1 MKGGT
6 KTKNNAAMVIADAP
20 ARALIIF
27 GDGLIGALSDSH
39 TNLHRLA
46 KDGSCG
52 FLALRDIPS
61 HRGRYS
67 TILSFI
73 QSKSFVEIHM
83 RDQNS
88 VTYGQ
93 NSVQIP
99 VGLVMFFS
107 II

>member
-1 MKGGT
+1 
-6 KTKNNAAMVIADAP
+6 MVIADAP

-27 GDGLIGALSDSH
+27 GYGLIGALSDSH
-39 TNLHRLA
+39 TNLHSLA

-52 FLALRDIPS
+52 FLALRDIPP

-73 QSKSFVEIHM
+73 HSIQSKSFFEIHT

-88 VTYGQ
+88 DNYGQ
-93 NSVQIP
+93 NSVEIP
-99 VGLVMFFS
+99 VGLLMFSS
-107 II
+107 IL